1 MNPAKPPEAETDGS
15 ALDELQMIDEEEL
28 LKRIPLSRSTLHRLQ
43 KRGAFPKGRYVSENR
58 KLYLVSEL
66 ASWVRGVDMFNPAR
80 GRGKGRRPRHR
91 VSSGAS

>member
-1 MNPAKPPEAETDGS
+1 MNRAKQPEAETDGS

-91 VSSGAS
+91 VSPSAT

>member
-1 MNPAKPPEAETDGS
+1 MNPAQRSEAETGGS

-28 LKRIPLSRSTLHRLQ
+28 LKRIPVSRSTLHRMQ

-58 KLYLVSEL
+58 KLYLVSEI

-91 VSSGAS
+91 VSANGT